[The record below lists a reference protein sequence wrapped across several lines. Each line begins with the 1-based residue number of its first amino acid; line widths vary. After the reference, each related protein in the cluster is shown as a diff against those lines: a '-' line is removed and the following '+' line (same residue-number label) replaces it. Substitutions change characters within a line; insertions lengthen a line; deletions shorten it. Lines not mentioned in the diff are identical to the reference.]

1 MKRPMVVCLGLAL
14 LVAVAPGMTRFAGV
28 WMGRQPDGSFLVSTG
43 QRIEAG
49 AVVLVLEAMKMR
61 NEVTSP
67 VAGFVR
73 GLRVSVGA
81 NARAREP
88 MLFVAPR

>member
-1 MKRPMVVCLGLAL
+1 M
-14 LVAVAPGMTRFAGV
+14 PGKVIELR
-28 WMGRQPDGSFLVSTG
+28 VSEG

-49 AVVLVLEAMKMR
+49 TVVLVLEAMKMR

-67 VAGFVR
+67 VAGVVR
-73 GLRVSVGA
+73 GLRVRAGA

-88 MLFVAPR
+88 MLFVEPV